1 MRDYDF
7 VVIGSG
13 IAGLTFAL
21 KAAKH
26 GSVAVVTKRKG
37 SDTNTAR
44 AQGGIACVT
53 SDEDSFELHVR
64 DTLEAGAGLCDEAV
78 VRTIVTE
85 GPDRIRELM
94 ALGLQFDE
102 REVSGH
108 RELDLGKEGG
118 HSKRRVLHVRDVLE
132 AGAGLCDEAVVRT
145 IVTEGPDRIRE
156 LMALGLQFD
165 EREVSGHRELDL
177 GKEGGHSKRRV
188 LHVRDVTGKEVEETL
203 LRELDRQS
211 RVELLENHMAV
222 DLITAAKLGFA
233 TEDRCLGAYVLD
245 ETAGKVETIR
255 ADRIVLATGGC
266 GKVYLYTTNPDI
278 ATGDG
283 VAMAWRAGVE
293 IANMEFIQFHPT
305 CLFHPQA
312 KSFLISEAVR
322 GEGGILRNDR
332 GEDFMKRY
340 DARGSLA
347 PRDIVARAIDSEM
360 KRSGAKCAFLDI
372 THRSPEFLRERFPH
386 IYQTCLRFGIDM
398 SKQPIPVVPA
408 AHYQCGGIKTDV
420 NGATSLSGLYTIG
433 EVACTGLHGAN
444 RLASNS
450 LLEGLVM
457 AHRAA
462 ATAVHVESTSKRK
475 IPLPEWK
482 SGNVQDVDEMVV
494 IYHNWDE
501 IRRLMWDYVGIVRTD
516 KRLQRASAR
525 LRNLQREIREFYWN
539 FKVSVDLLELR
550 NLATVAA
557 LIVDSALSRKESRGL
572 HYTLDYPQADD
583 REFRQDTLVRRN

>member
-1 MRDYDF
+1 MKEYDF

-13 IAGLTFAL
+13 VAGLSFAL

-26 GSVAVVTKRKG
+26 GSVAVITKRKG
-37 SDTNTAR
+37 ADTNTAW

-53 SDEDSFELHVR
+53 SDEDSFQLHLR

-85 GPDRIRELM
+85 GPERIREL
-94 ALGLQFDE
+94 ADLGVQFDE
-102 REVSGH
+102 REASGH

-118 HSKRRVLHVRDVLE
+118 HSKRRVLHVRD
-132 AGAGLCDEAVVRT
+132 A
-145 IVTEGPDRIRE
+145 
-156 LMALGLQFD
+156 
-165 EREVSGHRELDL
+165 
-177 GKEGGHSKRRV
+177 
-188 LHVRDVTGKEVEETL
+188 TGKEIEETL
-203 LRELDRQS
+203 LRQLARQS
-211 RVELLENHMAV
+211 NTELLENHMAV

-233 TEDRCLGAYVLD
+233 IEDRCLGVYVLN
-245 ETAGKVETIR
+245 EKSGEVETIR
-255 ADRIVLATGGC
+255 SDRIVLATGGC
-266 GKVYLYTTNPDI
+266 GKVYLYTTNPGI

-283 VAMAWRAGVE
+283 VAMAWRGGLE

-305 CLFHPQA
+305 CLFHAEA

-340 DARGSLA
+340 DPRGSLA
-347 PRDIVARAIDSEM
+347 PRDIVARAIDAEI
-360 KRSGAKCAFLDI
+360 KRSGARCVFLDI
-372 THRSPEFLRERFPH
+372 THRSPEFIRERFPH

-398 SKQPIPVVPA
+398 SKQAIPVVPA

-420 NGATSLSGLYTIG
+420 DGAASLPGLYAIG
-433 EVACTGLHGAN
+433 EVACTGMHGAN

-450 LLEGLVM
+450 LLEGLVV

-462 ATAVHVESTSKRK
+462 LAAMQKQVSGKQKVA
-475 IPLPEWK
+475 LPEWQ

-583 REFRQDTLVRRN
+583 REFKHDTLLSRR

>member
-1 MRDYDF
+1 VFEHLSLAGKIACFTAMKEYDF
-7 VVIGSG
+7 AVIGSG
-13 IAGLTFAL
+13 IAGLSFAL
-21 KAAKH
+21 EAAKH
-26 GSVAVVTKRKG
+26 GSVAVITKRKG
-37 SDTNTAR
+37 ADTNTAW

-78 VRTIVTE
+78 VRMIVTE
-85 GPDRIRELM
+85 GPERIREL
-94 ALGLQFDE
+94 AELGLQFDE
-102 REVSGH
+102 REIGGH

-118 HSKRRVLHVRDVLE
+118 HSKRRVLHV
-132 AGAGLCDEAVVRT
+132 
-145 IVTEGPDRIRE
+145 
-156 LMALGLQFD
+156 Q
-165 EREVSGHRELDL
+165 
-177 GKEGGHSKRRV
+177 
-188 LHVRDVTGKEVEETL
+188 DVTGREIEETL
-203 LRELDRQS
+203 LRELGRQS
-211 RVELLENHMAV
+211 HVQLLENQMAV

-233 TEDRCLGAYVLD
+233 TEDRCLGVYVLD
-245 ETAGKVETIR
+245 EKTGDVETIR
-255 ADRIVLATGGC
+255 SSRIVLATGGC

-305 CLFHPQA
+305 CLFHPEA

-322 GEGGILRNDR
+322 GEGGILRNNR

-340 DARGSLA
+340 DPRGSLA
-347 PRDIVARAIDSEM
+347 SRDIVARAIDAEI
-360 KRSGAKCAFLDI
+360 KRSGAKCVFLEI
-372 THRSPEFLRERFPH
+372 THKPPEFIRERFPH

-398 SKQPIPVVPA
+398 SKQAIPVVPA
-408 AHYQCGGIKTDV
+408 AHYQCGGVKTDI
-420 NGATSLSGLYTIG
+420 NGATSLPGLYAIG

-450 LLEGLVM
+450 LLEGLVV

-462 ATAVHVESTSKRK
+462 AAAVQTRSARTQKV
-475 IPLPEWK
+475 PLPEWK
-482 SGNVQDVDEMVV
+482 SGNVQDVDELVV

-550 NLATVAA
+550 NLAATAA
-557 LIVDSALSRKESRGL
+557 LIVDSALRRKESRGL
-572 HYTLDYPQADD
+572 HFTLDYPEADD
-583 REFRQDTLVRRN
+583 RQFKHDTILSRG

>member
-1 MRDYDF
+1 MKEYDF

-13 IAGLTFAL
+13 IAGLSFAL
-21 KAAKH
+21 KVAMH
-26 GSVAVVTKRKG
+26 GSVAVMTKRKG
-37 SDTNTAR
+37 SDTNTAW

-53 SDEDSFELHVR
+53 SDEDSFELHVH
-64 DTLEAGAGLCDEAV
+64 DTLEAGAGLCDEGV

-85 GPDRIRELM
+85 GPERICEL
-94 ALGLQFDE
+94 AELGLQFDE

-108 RELDLGKEGG
+108 RE
-118 HSKRRVLHVRDVLE
+118 
-132 AGAGLCDEAVVRT
+132 
-145 IVTEGPDRIRE
+145 
-156 LMALGLQFD
+156 F
-165 EREVSGHRELDL
+165 DL

-188 LHVRDVTGKEVEETL
+188 LHVRDVTGREIEETL
-203 LRELDRQS
+203 LRELARQS
-211 RVELLENHMAV
+211 DVQLLENHMAV

-233 TEDRCLGAYVLD
+233 AEDRCLGVYVFD
-245 ETAGKVETIR
+245 EKTGELETIR

-278 ATGDG
+278 ATADG

-322 GEGGILRNDR
+322 GEGGILRNNR

-340 DARGSLA
+340 DPSGSLA
-347 PRDIVARAIDSEM
+347 PRDIVARAIDAEI
-360 KRSGAKCAFLDI
+360 KRSGAKCVFLDI
-372 THRSPEFLRERFPH
+372 TDKPVEFLRERFPH

-398 SKQPIPVVPA
+398 SKQAIPVVPA
-408 AHYQCGGIKTDV
+408 AHYQCGGIKTNV
-420 NGATSLSGLYTIG
+420 NGVTSLPGLYAIG

-450 LLEGLVM
+450 LLEGLVV
-457 AHRAA
+457 AHRACA
-462 ATAVHVESTSKRK
+462 AAVHDQPPSHAARA
-475 IPLPEWK
+475 IALPEWQ
-482 SGNVQDVDEMVV
+482 SGDVQNVDELVV
-494 IYHNWDE
+494 INHNWHE
-501 IRRLMWDYVGIVRTD
+501 IRRVMWDYVGIVRTD
-516 KRLQRASAR
+516 RRLQRAAAR

>member
-1 MRDYDF
+1 MKEYDF

-13 IAGLTFAL
+13 IAGLSFAL
-21 KAAKH
+21 KAARH
-26 GSVAVVTKRKG
+26 GSVTVITKRKG
-37 SDTNTAR
+37 SDTNTAW

-53 SDEDSFELHVR
+53 SDEDSFELHVH
-64 DTLEAGAGLCDEAV
+64 DTLEAGAGLCDQAV
-78 VRTIVTE
+78 VGTIVTE
-85 GPDRIRELM
+85 GPERIRELSE
-94 ALGLQFDE
+94 LGLQFDE
-102 REVSGH
+102 REIRGH

-118 HSKRRVLHVRDVLE
+118 HSKRRVLHV
-132 AGAGLCDEAVVRT
+132 
-145 IVTEGPDRIRE
+145 
-156 LMALGLQFD
+156 Q
-165 EREVSGHRELDL
+165 
-177 GKEGGHSKRRV
+177 
-188 LHVRDVTGKEVEETL
+188 DVTGRQIEETL
-203 LRELDRQS
+203 LRELGRQS
-211 RVELLENHMAV
+211 HVQLLENQMAV
-222 DLITAAKLGFA
+222 DLITAAKLGFT
-233 TEDRCLGAYVLD
+233 TEDRCLGVYVLNEKTGD
-245 ETAGKVETIR
+245 VETIR
-255 ADRIVLATGGC
+255 SDRIVLATGGC

-322 GEGGILRNDR
+322 GEGGILRNNR

-340 DARGSLA
+340 DPRGSLA
-347 PRDIVARAIDSEM
+347 PRDIVARAIDAEI
-360 KRSGAKCAFLDI
+360 KRSGSKCVFLDI
-372 THRSPEFLRERFPH
+372 THKPLEFIRKRFPH

-398 SKQPIPVVPA
+398 LKQAIPVVPA
-408 AHYQCGGIKTDV
+408 AHYQCGGIKTDM
-420 NGATSLSGLYTIG
+420 NGATSLLGLYAVG
-433 EVACTGLHGAN
+433 EVACIGMHGAN

-450 LLEGLVM
+450 LLEGLVV

-462 ATAVHVESTSKRK
+462 AAAAQGRTAKQKV
-475 IPLPEWK
+475 PLREWQ
-482 SGNVQDVDEMVV
+482 SGNVQNVDELVV

-550 NLATVAA
+550 KLATVAA

-572 HYTLDYPQADD
+572 HFTLDYPKTED
-583 REFRQDTLVRRN
+583 RQFKHETLLSRG

>member
-1 MRDYDF
+1 MKEYDF

-13 IAGLTFAL
+13 IAGLSFAL

-26 GSVAVVTKRKG
+26 GSVAVITKRKS
-37 SDTNTAR
+37 SDTNTAW

-53 SDEDSFELHVR
+53 SDEDSFELHVG
-64 DTLEAGAGLCDEAV
+64 DTLEAGTGLGDEAV

-85 GPDRIRELM
+85 GPECIREL
-94 ALGLQFDE
+94 AELGLQFDE
-102 REVSGH
+102 REIHGH

-118 HSKRRVLHVRDVLE
+118 HSKRRVLHV
-132 AGAGLCDEAVVRT
+132 
-145 IVTEGPDRIRE
+145 
-156 LMALGLQFD
+156 Q
-165 EREVSGHRELDL
+165 
-177 GKEGGHSKRRV
+177 
-188 LHVRDVTGKEVEETL
+188 DVTGREIEETL
-203 LRELDRQS
+203 LHELGRQAH
-211 RVELLENHMAV
+211 VQLLENHMAV

-233 TEDRCLGAYVLD
+233 TEDRCLGVYVLD
-245 ETAGKVETIR
+245 EKTGKVETIR
-255 ADRIVLATGGC
+255 SDRIVLATGGC
-266 GKVYLYTTNPDI
+266 GKVYLYTTNPDV

-305 CLFHPQA
+305 CLFHAEA

-322 GEGGILRNDR
+322 GEGGILRSNR

-340 DARGSLA
+340 DPRGSLA
-347 PRDIVARAIDSEM
+347 PRDIVARAIDAEI
-360 KRSGAKCAFLDI
+360 KRSGAKCVFLDI
-372 THRSPEFLRERFPH
+372 THRSPEFIRERFPH

-398 SKQPIPVVPA
+398 LKQAIPVVPA
-408 AHYQCGGIKTDV
+408 AHYQCGGIKTEI
-420 NGATSLSGLYTIG
+420 NGATSLPGLYAIG
-433 EVACTGLHGAN
+433 EVACTGMHGAN

-450 LLEGLVM
+450 LLEGLVV
-457 AHRAA
+457 AHHAA
-462 ATAVHVESTSKRK
+462 AAAVQMRSAAKRK
-475 IPLPEWK
+475 IALPEWR
-482 SGNVQDVDEMVV
+482 SGNVQDVDELVV

-550 NLATVAA
+550 NLAAVAA
-557 LIVDSALSRKESRGL
+557 LIVDSALCRKESRGL
-572 HYTLDYPQADD
+572 HYTLDYPQIDD
-583 REFRQDTLVRRN
+583 LQFKHGTVLSRG